1 LGYPKNCQSRHGFF
15 SANPK
20 KEQLLS
26 IPCWNISQHSF
37 VLGAQ
42 ITFLG
47 SFGIVTLAMTEGSEA
62 AEYIAAQNDTQ
73 WAPF

>member
-1 LGYPKNCQSRHGFF
+1 
-15 SANPK
+15 
-20 KEQLLS
+20 LLS